1 MGAHRVGGRGPLR
14 LDGERATP
22 DAAEVLS
29 ARTVKDLFSHFA
41 KQNQLIL
48 LPLLLV
54 LLLAA
59 VLLVLTQGLAY
70 VTPFVYALF

>member
-1 MGAHRVGGRGPLR
+1 VKDCAP
-14 LDGERATP
+14 
-22 DAAEVLS
+22 VLS
-29 ARTVKDLFSHFA
+29 VRTVKDLVGHFA
-41 KQNQLIL
+41 KQNRLVLI
-48 LPLLLV
+48 PLLVV